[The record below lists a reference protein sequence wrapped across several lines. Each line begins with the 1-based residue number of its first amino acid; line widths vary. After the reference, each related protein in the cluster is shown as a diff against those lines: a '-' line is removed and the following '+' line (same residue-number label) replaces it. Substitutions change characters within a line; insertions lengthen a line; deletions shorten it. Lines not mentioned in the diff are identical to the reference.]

1 MVAVNK
7 IALALALG
15 LLLFFTYLTAVRP
28 AYAFAYALCLLF
40 VIAWIWPR
48 LAIRGL
54 SITRHLDPGTP
65 TVGEPY
71 EEQIEVR
78 RSGWIPA
85 PWVEVRDLSQIPDY
99 QPGRVISVGGEP
111 VTWKSR
117 GVYRRRGWMNFGPTS
132 ISVREPFGLFRQD
145 IKAGQKTSVLV
156 YPRVR
161 PIPDLLMPS
170 AQQAGNSQSLGN
182 WADYPPD
189 TGGVRDYV
197 TGDSFGRIHWP
208 LSVKHARLMS
218 KTFEQ
223 PLTTDLW
230 ILIDLDQSV
239 HAGEGEES
247 TVEYAVSLAASMAT
261 QITSRG
267 RQVGLIAN
275 DAKGTILEPHRAV
288 RQDRIIL
295 DYLAVATADGRTP
308 LAQTLAW
315 ERIRRLPR
323 RAIAVITP
331 SADPTWV
338 RLLQAVRGRRST
350 LIVFYLDTASFGGLD
365 QNPSFDLGQDVDLY
379 VVRKGDDFARL
390 MRTRDAIRIA

>member
-1 MVAVNK
+1 
-7 IALALALG
+7 
-15 LLLFFTYLTAVRP
+15 
-28 AYAFAYALCLLF
+28 
-40 VIAWIWPR
+40 
-48 LAIRGL
+48 
-54 SITRHLDPGTP
+54 
-65 TVGEPY
+65 
-71 EEQIEVR
+71 
-78 RSGWIPA
+78 
-85 PWVEVRDLSQIPDY
+85 
-99 QPGRVISVGGEP
+99 
-111 VTWKSR
+111 
-117 GVYRRRGWMNFGPTS
+117 
-132 ISVREPFGLFRQD
+132 
-145 IKAGQKTSVLV
+145 
-156 YPRVR
+156 
-161 PIPDLLMPS
+161 MPS

>member
-1 MVAVNK
+1 MSKVALG
-7 IALALALG
+7 LALA

-28 AYAFAYALCLLF
+28 AYALAYALCLLF
-40 VIAWIWPR
+40 VVAWAWPR
-48 LAIRGL
+48 VGIRGITL
-54 SITRHLDPGTP
+54 TRHLDPGTP

-71 EEQIEVR
+71 EEVVEVR
-78 RSGWIPA
+78 KTGWVPA
-85 PWVEVRDLSQIPDY
+85 PWVEVRDLSEIADY

-111 VTWKSR
+111 VRWKAR

-132 ISVREPFGLFRQD
+132 LRVREPFGLFQTE
-145 IKAGQKTSVLV
+145 KKLGQRYPVLV

-161 PIPDLLMPS
+161 PIPDLLVPS
-170 AQQAGNSQSLGN
+170 AQQVGNSPSFGA
-182 WADYPPD
+182 WADYPPE
-189 TGGVRDYV
+189 TGGVRDYA

-208 LSVKHARLMS
+208 LSARHNRLMS

-223 PLTTDLW
+223 PLTTDIW
-230 ILIDLDQSV
+230 ILLDLDKNV
-239 HAGEGEES
+239 HVGEKEES
-247 TVEYAVSLAASMAT
+247 TLEYGVSLAASMAS
-261 QITSRG
+261 QVHSRG

-295 DYLAVATADGRTP
+295 DYLAVAQADGRMS
-308 LAQTLAW
+308 LSRALAW
-315 ERIRRLPR
+315 DRIRRLPR
-323 RAIAVITP
+323 RAIAVVTP
-331 SADPTWV
+331 SVDPTWV
-338 RLLQAVRGRRST
+338 RMLQALRGRRSNM
-350 LIVFYLDTASFGGLD
+350 IVFYLDGASFGGPD